1 MKVIV
6 GLSGGVDS
14 SVAACLLK
22 KAGCDVIGVTLRTW
36 DSGSSRCCEID
47 SARES
52 ARALCIPYRVI
63 NCVSAFRDK
72 VEKPFIESYLR
83 GITPNPCVICNRFV
97 KWEWMLYAADVMDA
111 DAVATGHFASVVR
124 LENGRYTVK
133 RAADAKKD
141 QSYMLYRLTQAELSR
156 TVLPLGGLTKAEVR
170 KIARDAGLPSAEMP
184 DSQEVCFVSEG
195 SYADLVK
202 SRAPED
208 YPDEGNFVDEDG
220 HILGTHR
227 GIFRYTV
234 GQRRGL
240 GLALGY
246 PAFVKEIRA
255 GTNEVVIGS
264 AESLYVSEILCREL
278 SFMSIPQ
285 LRRGEALPCMA
296 KIRYH
301 HEARSATIASEEDG
315 TVRLYFSSPVRAP
328 APGQSAVFYDENGL
342 IIGGGIIE

>member
-141 QSYMLYRLTQAELSR
+141 QSYMLY
-156 TVLPLGGLTKAEVR
+156 
-170 KIARDAGLPSAEMP
+170 ARDAGLPSAEMP

-301 HEARSATIASEEDG
+301 HEARSATIASDG
-315 TVRLYFSSPVRAP
+315 DGAVRLSFSSPVRAP